1 MENSFKRGLSDGI
14 PIALGY
20 LSVSFTF
27 GIAAVA
33 GGVPVYIA
41 ILISMTNLTSAGQFA
56 GLNLILSGG
65 ALFEMALTQLV
76 INARYALMS
85 LSLTQKFS
93 PSVNRFTRALLAF
106 GNTDEIFA
114 VASSKESDVGAKY
127 FLGLMTLPYF
137 GWALG
142 TALGAV
148 AGNILPA
155 SITACLGV
163 AIYGMFIAIIIPPA
177 KKFKPILKVILIAV
191 GLSMILYYLPVF
203 NFISSGFSIII
214 CALIASLY
222 GAVRHPVEDGEDE

>member
-1 MENSFKRGLSDGI
+1 MENSFIKGLKDGL

-20 LSVSFTF
+20 LSVAFTF

-33 GGVPVYIA
+33 GGLSVGVA
-41 ILISMTNLTSAGQFA
+41 VLISMTNLTSAGQFA

-65 ALFEMALTQLV
+65 SLFEMALTQLV

-93 PSVNRFTRALLAF
+93 PLVNRVTRSLLAF

-114 VASSKESDVGAKY
+114 VASSNEKDVGAKY

-137 GWALG
+137 GWAFG
-142 TALGAV
+142 TALGAL
-148 AGNILPA
+148 AGNVLPESVTA
-155 SITACLGV
+155 SLGI

-177 KKFKPILKVILIAV
+177 KKFKPILKVIALAV
-191 GLSMILYYLPVF
+191 ILSTILHFLP
-203 NFISSGFSIII
+203 ISSGFSIII
-214 CALIASLY
+214 CALAASTY
-222 GAVRHPVEDGEDE
+222 GALRHPVKEGENE

>member
-20 LSVSFTF
+20 LSVAFTF

-33 GGVPVYIA
+33 GGVSIPVA

-56 GLNLILSGG
+56 GLNLILTGG
-65 ALFEMALTQLV
+65 SIFEMALTQLV

-93 PSVNRFTRALLAF
+93 ASVNRFTRALLAF

-114 VASSKESDVGAKY
+114 VASSKSSDVGAKY

-155 SITACLGV
+155 SITACLGI
-163 AIYGMFIAIIIPPA
+163 AIYGMFIAIIVPPA
-177 KKFKPILKVILIAV
+177 KKFAPILKVIIFAV
-191 GLSMILYYLPVF
+191 TLSAILYYVPLF

-214 CALIASLY
+214 CAVLASLY
-222 GAVRHPVEDGEDE
+222 GAMRHPIEEGENE

>member
-1 MENSFKRGLSDGI
+1 MENRFTKGLKDGL

-20 LSVSFTF
+20 ISVSFTF

-33 GGVPVYIA
+33 GGLPVGIA

-65 ALFEMALTQLV
+65 SLFEMALTQLV

-93 PSVNRFTRALLAF
+93 SSVNRFTRSLLAF

-114 VASSKESDVGAKY
+114 VASSNEKDVGAKY

-142 TALGAV
+142 TALGAL
-148 AGNILPA
+148 AGNILPGSVTSA
-155 SITACLGV
+155 LGI

-177 KKFKPILKVILIAV
+177 KKFKPILKVIILAV
-191 GLSMILYYLPVF
+191 ISSTILHFLP
-203 NFISSGFSIII
+203 ISSGFSIII
-214 CALIASLY
+214 CAVVASLY
-222 GAVRHPVEDGEDE
+222 GALRHPVKEGENE